1 MRCHWEKVC
10 LKLSHK
16 SFLCINSVVISLFGA
31 ERNGSS
37 AKGDKLRY
45 SPSHHHSDHSGL
57 PTLEDQK
64 CSDPDAPPN
73 ERNELAA
80 TPERRE
86 EAEQCGPTMIVD
98 GTDVTICAENTAN
111 LVGDIFLVIMFFRL
125 TISRLSKSSKN
136 RICRLLYILVR
147 LNYWMRQC
155 TVLNRIS
162 PYWVPKGTCRN

>member
-10 LKLSHK
+10 LKLSLK
-16 SFLCINSVVISLFGA
+16 TFLCINSVVISLFGA

-37 AKGDKLRY
+37 AKRDKLRY
-45 SPSHHHSDHSGL
+45 SPSHHLSDHSGL
-57 PTLEDQK
+57 PAVDDQK

-98 GTDVTICAENTAN
+98 GTDVTICAENTVN
-111 LVGDIFLVIMFFRL
+111 IVGDILLVIMSFRL
-125 TISRLSKSSKN
+125 TISRISKSSKS
-136 RICRLLYILVR
+136 RTSGLL
-147 LNYWMRQC
+147 
-155 TVLNRIS
+155 
-162 PYWVPKGTCRN
+162 